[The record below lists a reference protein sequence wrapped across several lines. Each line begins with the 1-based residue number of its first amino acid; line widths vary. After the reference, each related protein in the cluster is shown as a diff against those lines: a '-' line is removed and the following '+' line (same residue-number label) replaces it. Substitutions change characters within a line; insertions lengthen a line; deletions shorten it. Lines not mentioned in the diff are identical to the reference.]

1 MTPESSSR
9 RNVAGVGVRST
20 PFPRTVVAALLLA
33 LAATLVS
40 TPARAEE
47 DPVTR
52 WLGRHAQGLPALDG
66 ASDGATVVGLG
77 ESVHGAHE
85 EATLKL
91 RALKRLVTREGFRS
105 IAWEEDWTTGRA
117 IDRFVTSGHGRLP
130 ALVGRMTGQWQS
142 RETLRALRWVRAFN
156 VAHPQDPVRFV
167 GVEYYYTGRPAYD
180 AVTRYVAG
188 HAPRLLPV
196 LRADLRVIYP
206 DLHDPVAYAAK
217 YVEEPHKGRFI
228 RRARHLARL
237 VARVPHRPGDPAY
250 ALVRQHA
257 RQIVAFHEHYA
268 LSPDAQDDY
277 RELHAART
285 LRWWKQRTRDRV
297 VYWAA
302 MPHTA
307 AAPRLRIALP
317 GAPDFRYRATGSH
330 LREWYGERYVSVGFT
345 FDHGAVGLR
354 PVEVTEQP
362 PPDPAW
368 LEAPLGRVD
377 REVFLVDLWAPA
389 PPAVRRWLHA
399 RLTTRGL
406 PWAPGSTVTGGSP
419 AEWFDVLVHVQRV
432 SPQRQL

>member
-1 MTPESSSR
+1 
-9 RNVAGVGVRST
+9 
-20 PFPRTVVAALLLA
+20 LLLA
-33 LAATLVS
+33 LVATLLA
-40 TPARAEE
+40 TPARAEA

-66 ASDGATVVGLG
+66 ATDGAIVVGLG

-91 RALKRLVTREGFRS
+91 RALKRLVTRMGFRS

-117 IDRFVTSGHGRLP
+117 INRFVTTGHGRLP
-130 ALVGRMTGQWQS
+130 ALVARMTGQWQS
-142 RETLRALRWVRAFN
+142 RETLRALRWVRAVN
-156 VAHPQDPVRFV
+156 QAHPRDPVRFV

-180 AVTRYVAG
+180 AVRRYVAG
-188 HAPRLLPV
+188 HAPRLLPA

-206 DLHDPVAYAAK
+206 DLRDPVAYAAQ
-217 YVEEPHKGRFI
+217 YAEEPHKGRFI
-228 RRARHLARL
+228 RRAHHLARL
-237 VARVPHRPGDPAY
+237 VARVPHRPADPAY
-250 ALVRQHA
+250 ALVRQHT
-257 RQIVAFHEHYA
+257 RQVVAFHEHYS
-268 LSPDAQDDY
+268 LPPDAQDDY
-277 RELHAART
+277 REVHAART
-285 LRWWKQRTRDRV
+285 LRWWQQRTHDRV

-317 GAPDFRYRATGSH
+317 GAPDLRFRTTGSH

-362 PPDPAW
+362 PPDPTW
-368 LEAPLGRVD
+368 LESPFGRVE
-377 REVFLVDLWAPA
+377 REAFLVDLEAPA
-389 PPAVRRWLHA
+389 PPAVRRWLQGL
-399 RLTTRGL
+399 LTTRGL